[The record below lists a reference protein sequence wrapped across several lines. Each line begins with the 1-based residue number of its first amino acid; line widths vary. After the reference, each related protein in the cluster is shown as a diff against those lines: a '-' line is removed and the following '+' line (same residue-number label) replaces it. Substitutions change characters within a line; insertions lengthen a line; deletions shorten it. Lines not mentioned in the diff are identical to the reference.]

1 MDELLVRVTGIEPAR
16 RKALDPKSSASAS
29 SATLAYKILYHN
41 KNIYGNCPCKQK
53 AVLLS
58 KNGLKFVVI
67 HPRLELGT
75 PWLKVRCSTNWASG
89 SLAGAAGLEPTHAGV
104 KVPCLTDLATP
115 QSDKWLTSEWLASF
129 RWGDWWESNPRVTEP
144 QSAVLTTSPQPPN
157 CFQTQ

>member
-1 MDELLVRVTGIEPAR
+1 MKKLVRVTGIEPAR

-75 PWLKVRCSTNWASG
+75 P
-89 SLAGAAGLEPTHAGV
+89 
-104 KVPCLTDLATP
+104 
-115 QSDKWLTSEWLASF
+115 
-129 RWGDWWESNPRVTEP
+129 
-144 QSAVLTTSPQPPN
+144 
-157 CFQTQ
+157 